1 MNNMR
6 LLSLYI
12 KDYKNIKEQTF
23 DFNKNNGLI
32 ALIGENGSGKSNL
45 LEALSMIFAGVF
57 QGEKERQPV
66 FAYRINYSI
75 GDNSVGIEF
84 DGTDYISII
93 ADGRALKIAE
103 LRNSQIFL
111 PTNLIACYSGEDLRL
126 WHSAYELYQFS
137 FFSKAIANR
146 FYPSRLLYINK
157 YCWKIALLSLLCAAE
172 EDEDV
177 LSFIKTDLKISD
189 ITDVNVSFIV
199 NEGKEEQFRSHDA
212 SNWFRRICADSKTG
226 INARTIATT
235 DITTPS
241 AELNTQ
247 SIAKRVF
254 QYLYILSQ
262 PKRNE
267 INKVDK
273 LIETINIDI
282 NGVSFEGLSEGE
294 KKLILIECIAKVL
307 GDKDSL
313 LLFDEPDVFLH
324 PKWQRSFLNTLKYG
338 NDTAQTIITTHNP
351 ILLGDSQRED
361 IHLIANGKIVDKQ
374 LFSFGRDINSI
385 LEDYFNVEE
394 RNNEGAQLIKKFY
407 QTMDAKDYDTAEILL
422 EKLRS
427 TFGNDDIEYVKADSM
442 FDDLAE

>member
-1 MNNMR
+1 MR
-6 LLSLYI
+6 LISLYI
-12 KDYKNIKEQTF
+12 KEYKNIKEQTF
-23 DFNKNNGLI
+23 DFSKNNGII

-45 LEALSMIFAGVF
+45 LEALSLIFSGVF
-57 QGEKERQPV
+57 QEEKDRQPN

-75 GDNSVGIEF
+75 GDNSVAIEF
-84 DGTDYISII
+84 DGSEYVFIETG
-93 ADGRALKIAE
+93 GRTLKISE
-103 LRNSQIFL
+103 LRNSQVYL

-126 WHSAYELYQFS
+126 WHSAYELYQFN

-157 YCWKIALLSLLCAAE
+157 YCWKIALISLLCAAE
-172 EDEDV
+172 EDENV
-177 LSFIKTDLKISD
+177 LSFVKTDLKISD
-189 ITDVNVSFIV
+189 ITDVNVSFMV
-199 NEGKEEQFRSHDA
+199 NDEKEEQFRSHDA
-212 SNWFRRICADSKTG
+212 SNWFRRICADGKTG

-235 DITTPS
+235 DVTTPS

-254 QYLYILSQ
+254 QYLYILSL

-273 LIETINIDI
+273 LIENIDIDI
-282 NGVSFEGLSEGE
+282 NGVPFEGLSEGE

-324 PKWQRSFLNTLKYG
+324 PKWQRSFLNSLKNG
-338 NDTAQTIITTHNP
+338 SDIAQTVITTHNP
-351 ILLGDSQRED
+351 ILLGDSQRQD
-361 IHLIANGKIVDKQ
+361 IHLIANGKIVEKQ

-385 LEDYFNVEE
+385 LEDYFNIDE

-407 QTMDAKDYDTAEILL
+407 HSMDAKDYDSAEILL
-422 EKLRS
+422 GELRS
-427 TFGNDDIEYVKADSM
+427 TFGNDDIEYVKADSL